1 MGDKVTRDHV
11 NQEWG
16 PEAAR
21 WYALAWIDQNLPAP
35 SSPLSASQLH
45 ELMYELAILAV
56 DENLRTNGDE
66 TQLAALLNT
75 ANKVLF
81 DLQVST
87 NHHGDVSRKTHAQV
101 ASDPLMVWHRRNV
114 RDVLELGLNSR
125 DFYLIQNEAILHAA
139 AAYLSL
145 PWMRHPTID
154 WIIVDA
160 IITGET
166 VRCGEKLKKTL
177 YNGVSGAIYS
187 TTKGNLEEM
196 KRRSREELR
205 SVQNNTPYASLVWY
219 GALPTAVILA
229 AFYFGYIALG
239 AILVAFY
246 GLFLIWR
253 RTRRQMK
260 SDEQSWFE
268 LWAVLRDIWRA
279 LAPPTVNPGA
289 VREALDSA
297 AQKGVVVAHTVHA
310 IVNDR
315 LRANPTM
322 WAVDLGDKRTL
333 DQIEARP

>member
-1 MGDKVTRDHV
+1 MGDKVTRDNV

-35 SSPLSASQLH
+35 SSPLNASQLH

-56 DENLRTNGDE
+56 EENLRTNGEE
-66 TQLAALLNT
+66 TQLAANLNT
-75 ANKVLF
+75 ANKILF
-81 DLQVST
+81 DLQVGTS
-87 NHHGDVSRKTHAQV
+87 HHGDVSRKAHAEV
-101 ASDPLMVWHRRNV
+101 ASDPLMVWRRRNV

-125 DFYLIQNEAILHAA
+125 DYCCIQNEAILHAA

-166 VRCGEKLKKTL
+166 IRCGEKLKKTL
-177 YNGVSGAIYS
+177 YNGVSGVIYS
-187 TTKGNLEEM
+187 TTKGNLQEM

-205 SVQNNTPYASLVWY
+205 SAQNSTPYASLVWY

-229 AFYFGYIALG
+229 AFYFGYTVVG
-239 AILVAFY
+239 AMLVPFY
-246 GLFLIWR
+246 VLFLIWR
-253 RTRRQMK
+253 QTRRQIK

-268 LWAVLRDIWRA
+268 LWVVLRDIWRA

-289 VREALDSA
+289 VQEALDSA
-297 AQKGVVVAHTVHA
+297 TKKGVVVAQTVHA
-310 IVNDR
+310 IINDR
-315 LRANPTM
+315 LRANPTV
-322 WAVDLGDKRTL
+322 WVVDLGDKRTL